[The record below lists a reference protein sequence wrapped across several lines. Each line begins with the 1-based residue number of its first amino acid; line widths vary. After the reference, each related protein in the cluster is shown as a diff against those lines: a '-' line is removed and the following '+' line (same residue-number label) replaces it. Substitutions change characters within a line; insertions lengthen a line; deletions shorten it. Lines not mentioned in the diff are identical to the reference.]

1 MLYLLHNCLYS
12 VSICLS
18 LICLLLL
25 FILLCYFGQLKC
37 MDCINVS
44 FLFENDLNI
53 HSKCFNKSELYSFIC
68 QAINCLIKVKT
79 LEFDIPEP
87 MCIKGLQMGITLP
100 IIE

>member
-1 MLYLLHNCLYS
+1 MFI
-12 VSICLS
+12 VD
-18 LICLLLL
+18 L
-25 FILLCYFGQLKC
+25 FIIIVYTAVLFWAVKMYGLYKC
-37 MDCINVS
+37 